1 MEKKKTKYFRIWQNK
16 YITRN
21 AKNIDDFIEIF
32 ENFTQVLKKWKE
44 EEGVYLDPDKLN
56 KN

>member
-1 MEKKKTKYFRIWQNK
+1 MIKMKKYFRLWQNK

-32 ENFTQVLKKWKE
+32 ESYAKVLKKWKE